1 MTERPRGST
10 AIVDTSRSPKRRLL
24 SLPFDA
30 VRPGAG
36 FWSSWRAT
44 NRREALPYG
53 YDKLTSS
60 GVISNFEVAAG
71 RKQGAFQNMRFAD
84 SDLYKWLEA
93 ASYELANEYEA
104 ALDRRVDDAIAL
116 IAAAQKP
123 DGYLDTYYQLG
134 DYEKRWT
141 NIMQDHELYCAGHM
155 FQAAVAHFRATGKSS
170 FLDVARR
177 LADHIGS
184 VFGPGRKQ
192 AAPGHPEIEMGLV
205 ELYRATGEKRY
216 LDIARFFVDVRGRGT
231 IGGSAYY
238 QDHLP
243 VREAPEMAGHAVRQV
258 YLLAGVADVYLET
271 GDESLLAA
279 CQRLWLDMT
288 SRKVSLTGG
297 IGARHERES
306 FGESYELPNDR
317 VYNETC
323 AQIGSVMWN
332 WRLLLATGEARY
344 ADLIEWTLY
353 NGVLSGV
360 SLDGK
365 RYFYP
370 NPLLSRGTV
379 ERSEW
384 FSCACCPPNVM
395 RTLSS
400 VHNYFATSGEDG
412 LQLHLYDTASIRAT
426 VAGAGQVALAVTTTY
441 PWESSVRIAVETPG
455 TAEWTLALR
464 IPVWCK
470 GARAC
475 INGGKTVPGKPGSY
489 LEIRR
494 HWEAGDAVELELPLA
509 LAVHEA
515 HPWIEAARGCV
526 AVSRGPLVYCFEEHD
541 QPSGVRILDS
551 ALVPAT
557 PVKTTWQPRLLGGVV
572 TLQAEGRLLER
583 PGWQGRLYRAF
594 GSGAVPRSRKVSLT
608 AIPYYAWANR
618 ARAPMAVW
626 LPAAAEPGRKG
637 SAPAAKKSAGAAA
650 KKPAKKPARKSAR
663 KAAPRGRGAAGAAR
677 VKSVRKTGS
686 KRPVKKIAR
695 KTARRK
701 G

>member
-1 MTERPRGST
+1 MADRLRGCTSV
-10 AIVDTSRSPKRRLL
+10 VDTSRSPNRRLL
-24 SLPFDA
+24 SLPFEA

-53 YDKLTSS
+53 YEKLVSS
-60 GVISNFEVAAG
+60 GVISNFEIAAG
-71 RKQGAFQNMRFAD
+71 RKQGSFQNMRFAD

-93 ASYELANEYEA
+93 AAYELANDYDA
-104 ALDRRVDDAIAL
+104 QLARRVDDAIAL

-134 DYEKRWT
+134 DYGKRWT
-141 NIMQDHELYCAGHM
+141 NIVHDHELYCAGHM
-155 FQAAVAHFRATGKSS
+155 FQAAVAHHRATGKSS

-177 LADHIGS
+177 LADHIDS
-184 VFGPGRKQ
+184 VFGPGRKE
-192 AAPGHPEIEMGLV
+192 AVPGHPEVEMGLV
-205 ELYRATGEKRY
+205 ELYRATAEKRY
-216 LDIARFFVDVRGRGT
+216 LEAARFFVDMRGRGT
-231 IGGSAYY
+231 IGGSPYH

-243 VREAPEMAGHAVRQV
+243 VREAPEMAGHAVRQL

-271 GDESLLAA
+271 GDRSLLEA
-279 CQRLWLDMT
+279 CERLWLDMT
-288 SRKVSLTGG
+288 TRKMSLTGG

-332 WRLLLATGEARY
+332 WRLLLATGEPKY

-360 SLDGK
+360 SLDGR

-370 NPLLSRGTV
+370 NPLLSRGSV

-384 FSCACCPPNVM
+384 FACACCPPNVM

-400 VHNYFATSGEDG
+400 VHNYFATASENG
-412 LQLHLYDTASIRAT
+412 LQVHLYDAAGIRASVT
-426 VAGAGQVALAVTTTY
+426 GAGEVALLMATAY
-441 PWESSVRIAVETPG
+441 PWEPSVRITVETPG
-455 TAEWTLALR
+455 QGEWTLALR
-464 IPVWCK
+464 IPGWCR

-475 INGGKTVPGKPGSY
+475 INGGKTMAGRPGSY

-494 HWEAGDAVELELPLA
+494 LWKAGDAVELELPLA
-509 LAVHEA
+509 VAVHEA
-515 HPWIEAARGCV
+515 HPWIEAARGC
-526 AVSRGPLVYCFEEHD
+526 AALTRGPLVYCFEGLD
-541 QPSGVRILDS
+541 QPAGVRILDS
-551 ALVPAT
+551 ALVPGAPT
-557 PVKTTWQPRLLGGVV
+557 KTAWQPRLLGGVV
-572 TLQAEGRLLER
+572 TIQTEGRLLER
-583 PGWQGRLYRAF
+583 PGWQGRLYRPW
-594 GSGAVPRSRKVSLT
+594 GSGAAGRRRRVSLT

-618 ARAPMAVW
+618 AKAPMAVW
-626 LPAAAEPGRKG
+626 MPAADE
-637 SAPAAKKSAGAAA
+637 PAAGRRPAKRDAARQRAAA
-650 KKPAKKPARKSAR
+650 NRSSGVRRAAAQVRGVH
-663 KAAPRGRGAAGAAR
+663 KA
-677 VKSVRKTGS
+677 GS
-686 KRPVKKIAR
+686 KRPAR
-695 KTARRK
+695 KIMRATARRK